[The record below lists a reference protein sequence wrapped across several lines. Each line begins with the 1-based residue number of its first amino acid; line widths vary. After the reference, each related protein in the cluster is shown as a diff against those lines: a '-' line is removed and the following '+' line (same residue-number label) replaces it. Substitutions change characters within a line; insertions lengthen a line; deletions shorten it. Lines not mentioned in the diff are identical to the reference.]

1 MTKNIW
7 CAYCIIHFEVCMWDV
22 HCVPWSGYLNYYI
35 DDTIISHRLPFML
48 TTPKRTKTRCTWRV
62 FIGSLLIFT
71 PNCFPVKSFL
81 SIKRKRSDK
90 HHLILVWS
98 WEFCDNSR
106 NNLCTFNCMNE
117 ISYPIDGLSHNNLGW
132 DIFTC

>member
-1 MTKNIW
+1 MCILHNTLW
-7 CAYCIIHFEVCMWDV
+7 SLYVRCAPCPLVRLSELLYRWHD
-22 HCVPWSGYLNYYI
+22 H
-35 DDTIISHRLPFML
+35 SHIGSHSCLLRQNEQ
-48 TTPKRTKTRCTWRV
+48 KTRCTWRV